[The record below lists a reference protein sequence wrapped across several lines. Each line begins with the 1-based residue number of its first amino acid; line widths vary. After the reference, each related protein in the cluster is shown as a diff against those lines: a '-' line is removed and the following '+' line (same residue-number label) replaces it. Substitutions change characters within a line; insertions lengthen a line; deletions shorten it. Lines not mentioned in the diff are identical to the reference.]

1 MNERKRIKDW
11 ELETGVVLRENK
23 NNNKITEKQFKKR
36 IKHEYIICK
45 TLKGLMYLS
54 NCYEDTN
61 DR

>member
-23 NNNKITEKQFKKR
+23 NNNKITEKQFKRR

-54 NCYEDTN
+54 NC
-61 DR
+61 